1 MTPPASPLRA
11 GLRAGLPFA
20 LPTLVLGVSFGVLAQ
35 PVMGT
40 AAPIVMSVLVF
51 GGGAQ
56 FAALS
61 VLIAGGGGAAATAA
75 GALMNARWL
84 PMGFALAPS
93 LRGGPLRRAATGQ
106 AIVDA
111 SFVVS
116 SREDGTFDRGLL
128 VGATVPQVSAW
139 IAGTVIGVA
148 ASGLAGDPET
158 LGLDAIFPAFYLHLL
173 VTEAGRPG
181 AWMAAVGG
189 ALITLALMPFA
200 PPGLPVIAAAA
211 AALLGLRRTREAAG
225 AGREAPDA
233 APAEAPTR

>member
-1 MTPPASPLRA
+1 MTPPPSPIRA

-20 LPTLVLGVSFGVLAQ
+20 LPTLVLGVSFGVLAEPIMG
-35 PVMGT
+35 PV
-40 AAPIVMSVLVF
+40 APIVMSVLVF

-61 VLIAGGGGAAATAA
+61 VLVAGGGGAAATAA

-93 LRGGPLRRAATGQ
+93 LRGGPFRRALTGQ

-111 SFVVS
+111 SFVVA

-128 VGATVPQVSAW
+128 VGATFPQVAAW
-139 IAGTVIGVA
+139 ISGTAIGVA
-148 ASGLAGDPET
+148 GAGLAGDPQA

-173 VTEAGRPG
+173 VTEARRPG
-181 AWMAAVGG
+181 ALGAAVGG

-211 AALLGLRRTREAAG
+211 AALLGLRRTSAA
-225 AGREAPDA
+225 ARDA
-233 APAEAPTR
+233 TAEASS